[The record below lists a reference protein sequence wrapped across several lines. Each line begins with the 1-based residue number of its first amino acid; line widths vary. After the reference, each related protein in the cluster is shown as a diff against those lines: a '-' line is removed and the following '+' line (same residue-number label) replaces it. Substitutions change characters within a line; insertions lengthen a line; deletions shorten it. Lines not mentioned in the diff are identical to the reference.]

1 MPSPSSN
8 REVQM
13 QGLPAG
19 DPRVNAALLVWV
31 TIILIAASVF
41 S

>member
-1 MPSPSSN
+1 MPLPSKGEV
-8 REVQM
+8 REQSHF
-13 QGLPAG
+13 PG

-31 TIILIAASVF
+31 TIVLLAASVF

>member
-1 MPSPSSN
+1 MPSLSSKH
-8 REVQM
+8 EVRM
-13 QGLPAG
+13 QGLSAG

-31 TIILIAASVF
+31 TLILLAASVF